1 MQCSW
6 QAVAGVTSPH
16 VAAGRQR
23 AATCV
28 PPMQPALLITKL
40 TTARDIV
47 TSGNDSPSVRAAA
60 ANISGNGCSNNDLW
74 VIMMEPI
81 FIMGQ

>member
-6 QAVAGVTSPH
+6 QVVAGVTSPH
-16 VAAGRQR
+16 LMWLQADKELLLVSRP
-23 AATCV
+23 CS
-28 PPMQPALLITKL
+28 LLITWL

-47 TSGNDSPSVRAAA
+47 TRGNDSPSVRAAA

>member
-1 MQCSW
+1 MQL
-6 QAVAGVTSPH
+6 AGGGCDLTSPH
-16 VAAGRQR
+16 VAADRQR

-28 PPMQPALLITKL
+28 PPMQPLITLL

-47 TSGNDSPSVRAAA
+47 TRGNDSPSVRAAA
-60 ANISGNGCSNNDLW
+60 ASISGNGCSNNDLW

-81 FIMGQ
+81 FTMGQ